1 MKVSWAALLLISVL
15 AIPSARTQTPPPAAQ
30 TAPAAKVALTPPMGW
45 NSWDSYGL
53 TITEEQF
60 RANVKV
66 EANELKSFGWNY
78 AVIDEGWFFFN
89 PEDRP
94 KPDTLH
100 YAIDEY
106 GRYVPVP
113 ARFPSAASLP
123 RGNMPASAPSAT
135 PPKLI
140 ATIDETSF

>member
-1 MKVSWAALLLISVL
+1 M
-15 AIPSARTQTPPPAAQ
+15 
-30 TAPAAKVALTPPMGW
+30 APAAKVALTPPMGW

-66 EANELKSFGWNY
+66 EANELKPFGWNY
-78 AVIDEGWFFFN
+78 AVIDEGWFFYN

-94 KPDTLH
+94 KPDKLM
-100 YAIDEY
+100 YAIDAN

-113 ARFPSAASLP
+113 ARFPSA
-123 RGNMPASAPSAT
+123 GNADAAADARRSQRPARRRT
-135 PPKLI
+135 KLLI
-140 ATIDETSF
+140 ATVSPPASSRSPTGCTRRG